1 MEQKTKNIL
10 KSLIFLFVIY
20 IALLPRYYTF
30 FPTIPIYDN
39 SEALTVAELMK
50 TRKKEDI
57 DFFNLT
63 NESISPAFLPHIKE
77 SRREIEDIIRW
88 KAIEIFIFKC
98 IINRARPY
106 QVDNTINHI
115 YSDTALTPS
124 MPAGHAYQ
132 AYYLSKILSKKYP
145 EKKEIFER
153 IAKQCDDTRVLAGIH
168 YPSDGKISK
177 CLVDILYN

>member
-10 KSLIFLFVIY
+10 KSLIFLFLIY
-20 IALLPRYYTF
+20 IALLPRHYAF
-30 FPTIPIYDN
+30 FPTMPIYDN
-39 SEALTVAELMK
+39 TEASAVAELIK

-63 NESISPAFLPHIKE
+63 NESVSSAFLPHIKE
-77 SRREIEDIIRW
+77 SRTEIDDIIEW
-88 KAIEIFIFKC
+88 KSIEILIFKF

-106 QVDNTINHI
+106 QIDNTINYI
-115 YSDTALTPS
+115 YTNTGLSPS

-132 AYYLSKILSKKYP
+132 AYYLSKILSKRYP

-153 IAKQCDDTRVLAGIH
+153 IAKKCDDTRVLAGIH
-168 YPSDGKISK
+168 YPSDGKMSK